1 MRGAALAV
9 LGVAM
14 VDLREVYQSA
24 VDAHRRG
31 DLPTALSRYR
41 DVIKLN
47 PGIAAVHN
55 NVAAIC
61 LSQGEVAEAEAS
73 WRTAVGLQSNYPE
86 AHFNLAVLLS
96 ERASDSD
103 AARRAVLLLLCDDP
117 PLHNLRCPPCCCTCV
132 TIHPLHNRRLEA
144 LADAARHCA
153 AALEHRPAYV
163 AAHHLMG
170 NILVSQDR
178 PDAAKLHY
186 QLASSLA
193 DATDGPPAALPAR
206 WDGVS
211 VGFAREVAVDDGE
224 GPSARTM
231 RTLSLVPLILEIP
244 EFLAPAECD
253 AIVDLASPRLQ
264 ATPTTT
270 TTTPH
275 AGLARVKQQQRQQQR
290 QQQAPPPNPAGL
302 ARDGRCDS
310 SRAHLTKRLAAAD
323 RVGATRQATAPRR
336 IRAKAPRWYNRDLRG
351 PTGEPTGRYNNKNN
365 IKIK

>member
-1 MRGAALAV
+1 MRGAALA
-9 LGVAM
+9 LISVAM
-14 VDLREVYQSA
+14 VDLREIYQSA
-24 VDAHRRG
+24 VDAHRQG

-41 DVIKLN
+41 DVIRLN

-96 ERASDSD
+96 ERAASD
-103 AARRAVLLLLCDDP
+103 A
-117 PLHNLRCPPCCCTCV
+117 
-132 TIHPLHNRRLEA
+132 RRLET

-153 AALEHRPAYV
+153 AALEHRPSYV

-193 DATDGPPAALPAR
+193 DVAEGPPAPLPAR
-206 WDGVS
+206 WDGVR
-211 VGFAREVAVDDGE
+211 VGHTREMTINDGD

-244 EFLAPAECD
+244 AFLAPAECD

-264 ATPTTT
+264 ASPKPTTT
-270 TTTPH
+270 TTATTTTGATP
-275 AGLARVKQQQRQQQR
+275 ATTTTGLSRY
-290 QQQAPPPNPAGL
+290 
-302 ARDGRCDS
+302 GRRKR
-310 SRAHLTKRLAAAD
+310 SRAQLTKRLAARG
-323 RVGATRQATAPRR
+323 RVEPNHKATEPPC
-336 IRAKAPRWYNRDLRG
+336 IRAKDSARDYRKFRG
-351 PTGEPTGRYNNKNN
+351 LTGNLHNLQVVLERQHAYAAFTCASLLLSNLYDLHCTT
-365 IKIK
+365 

>member
-41 DVIKLN
+41 DVINLN

-103 AARRAVLLLLCDDP
+103 A
-117 PLHNLRCPPCCCTCV
+117 
-132 TIHPLHNRRLEA
+132 RRLET

-193 DATDGPPAALPAR
+193 DATDGPPAPLPAR

-211 VGFAREVAVDDGE
+211 VGFAREVTIDDVD

-244 EFLAPAECD
+244 AFLAPAECD
-253 AIVDLASPRLQ
+253 AIVELASPWLQ
-264 ATPTTT
+264 AKPTTT
-270 TTTPH
+270 TH
-275 AGLARVKQQQRQQQR
+275 
-290 QQQAPPPNPAGL
+290 
-302 ARDGRCDS
+302 
-310 SRAHLTKRLAAAD
+310 TK
-323 RVGATRQATAPRR
+323 
-336 IRAKAPRWYNRDLRG
+336 
-351 PTGEPTGRYNNKNN
+351 
-365 IKIK
+365 